1 MPSVRENGCGIICF
15 MNSDIPPRLAHEFGD
30 AVVALAANQIG
41 ARRVSEVLS
50 RFYTEDDLS
59 VDRKG
64 RLTCNLPAP
73 HDQHVGIFVRALV
86 GQLEDSIGRK
96 KVTQHLLRIFTDLE
110 KLHPDGQ
117 GMSSVVTLLPNG
129 YLEEER
135 LRLLSRV
142 DLARRVKDQTWELEK
157 MNDELEFR
165 VAQRT
170 ESLQKLLDE
179 KVKTEKVLKAQ
190 SEELQKAN
198 TELRG
203 LDQAKSDFISVVAHQ
218 LRTPLSA
225 LKWTLSLF
233 NSGDVGELS
242 DEQKQYMKKMGE
254 TNDHMIKLVN
264 DLLDANSV
272 EVGQLSYS
280 FGPVQ
285 VEEVIEDAIEEL
297 AAFAK
302 KREVSLAYTKQP
314 LPTVRADAERLHS
327 ALQNLIDN
335 AIKYSRAGGAI
346 AVTAEIAGQM
356 LRVNVADQGIGIPEE
371 QKAHVFERFFR
382 ARNAIKAEN
391 GGTGLGL
398 FIVKKIIEDHGGTIR
413 FVTRENAGSTFTVE
427 LPLKK

>member
-1 MPSVRENGCGIICF
+1 

-30 AVVALAANQIG
+30 AVVVLATNQIG
-41 ARRVSEVLS
+41 ARRVREVLS
-50 RFYTEDDLS
+50 RFYTEDDIQI
-59 VDRKG
+59 DRKG
-64 RLTCNLPAP
+64 RLTCSLPAP
-73 HDQHVGIFVRALV
+73 HEQHVGIIVRALV
-86 GQLEDSIGRK
+86 GQLEDSVGRK
-96 KVTQHLLRIFTDLE
+96 KVTQHLLQIFTDLE

-117 GMSSVVTLLPNG
+117 GMASVVALLPSG

-135 LRLLSRV
+135 LRLLSKV

-157 MNDELEFR
+157 LNDELELR

-242 DEQKQYMKKMGE
+242 EEQKQYMKKMGE

-272 EVGQLSYS
+272 DAGQLNYS
-280 FGPVQ
+280 FSTVQ

-297 AAFAK
+297 SAFAK
-302 KREVSLAYTKQP
+302 KREVSLLYSKQT
-314 LPTVRADAERLHS
+314 LPIVWADAERMHS

-335 AIKYSRAGGAI
+335 AIKYSRAGGVI
-346 AVTAEIAGQM
+346 AVTAEVAGQM
-356 LRVNVADQGIGIPEE
+356 LRVSVADQGIGIPDE
-371 QKAHVFERFFR
+371 QKPHVFERFFR

-413 FVTRENAGSTFTVE
+413 FVTRENVGTTFTVE

>member
-1 MPSVRENGCGIICF
+1 

-30 AVVALAANQIG
+30 AVVVLATEQIG
-41 ARRVSEVLS
+41 ARRVREVLS
-50 RFYTEDDLS
+50 RFYTEDDIQ

-64 RLTCNLPAP
+64 RLTCGLSAP
-73 HDQHVGIFVRALV
+73 HEQHVGIIVRALV

-96 KVTQHLLRIFTDLE
+96 KLTQQLLRIFTDLE
-110 KLHPDGQ
+110 KAHPDGH
-117 GMSSVVTLLPNG
+117 GMASVVALLPNG

-135 LRLLSRV
+135 LRLLSKV

-157 MNDELEFR
+157 LNDELEFR

-179 KVKTEKVLKAQ
+179 KVKTEKLLKAQ
-190 SEELQKAN
+190 SEALQKAN
-198 TELRG
+198 DELRG

-225 LKWTLSLF
+225 IKWTLSLF
-233 NSGDVGELS
+233 SSGDVGELS
-242 DEQKQYMKKMGE
+242 EEQKAYMKKMGE

-272 EVGQLSYS
+272 EAGQLSYS
-280 FGPVQ
+280 FASVQ
-285 VEEVIEDAIEEL
+285 PEEVIEDAVEEL

-302 KREVSLAYTKQP
+302 KRELVLTYAKQP
-314 LPTVRADAERLHS
+314 LPMIMADAERLHS
-327 ALQNLIDN
+327 AFQNLIDN
-335 AIKYSRAGGAI
+335 AIKYSRPGGTI
-346 AVTAEIAGQM
+346 AVTAEVAGQM
-356 LRVNVADQGIGIPEE
+356 LRVNVADQGIGIPDE
-371 QKAHVFERFFR
+371 QKTHVFERFFR
-382 ARNAIKAEN
+382 ARNAVKAEN

-398 FIVKKIIEDHGGTIR
+398 FIVKKIIEDHGGSIR
-413 FVTRENAGSTFTVE
+413 FVSRENAGTTFTVE

>member
-1 MPSVRENGCGIICF
+1 

-30 AVVALAANQIG
+30 AVVVLATNQIG
-41 ARRVSEVLS
+41 ARRVREVLS
-50 RFYTEDDLS
+50 RFYTEDDLEI
-59 VDRKG
+59 DRKG
-64 RLTCNLPAP
+64 RLTCNLSAP
-73 HDQHVGIFVRALV
+73 HEPHVGIIVRALV

-96 KVTQHLLRIFTDLE
+96 KITQELLRIFGDLE
-110 KLHPDGQ
+110 RLHPDGQ
-117 GMSSVVTLLPNG
+117 GMASIVALLPNG

-135 LRLLSRV
+135 LRLLSKA

-157 MNDELEFR
+157 LNDELEFR

-190 SEELQKAN
+190 SEELQRAN
-198 TELRG
+198 SELRG

-225 LKWTLSLF
+225 LKWTISLF

-254 TNDHMIKLVN
+254 TNEHMIKLVN

-272 EVGQLSYS
+272 EAGQLSYS
-280 FGPVQ
+280 FSTAQ
-285 VEEVIEDAIEEL
+285 VDEVIEDAVEEL

-302 KREVSLAYTKQP
+302 KKNVSLVYTKIP
-314 LPTVRADAERLHS
+314 LPLMRLDAERLHS
-327 ALQNLIDN
+327 AFQNLIDN
-335 AIKYSRAGGAI
+335 AIKYSRPGGAI
-346 AVTAEIAGQM
+346 SITTELAGNM
-356 LRVNVADQGIGIPEE
+356 LRVHIADQGIGIPDE

-398 FIVKKIIEDHGGTIR
+398 FIVKKIIEDHGGSIR
-413 FVTRENAGSTFTVE
+413 FTTRENSGTTFTVE

>member
-1 MPSVRENGCGIICF
+1 

-30 AVVALAANQIG
+30 AVVALAADQIG
-41 ARRVSEVLS
+41 ARRAREVLS
-50 RFYTEDDLS
+50 RFYTEDDLQI
-59 VDRKG
+59 DRKG

-73 HDQHVGIFVRALV
+73 HEQHVGIIVRALI

-96 KVTQHLLRIFTDLE
+96 KLTQQLLRIFTDLE

-117 GMSSVVTLLPNG
+117 GMASVVALLPNG

-135 LRLLSRV
+135 LRLLSKV

-157 MNDELEFR
+157 LNDELEFR

-218 LRTPLSA
+218 LRTPLAA

-233 NSGDVGELS
+233 NSGDVGEFS
-242 DEQKQYMKKMGE
+242 DEQKQYMKKMAE

-272 EVGQLSYS
+272 EAGQLSYY
-280 FGPVQ
+280 FGTVQ
-285 VEEVIEDAIEEL
+285 VEEVIEDAVEEL

-302 KREVSLAYTKQP
+302 TKEVALAYTKLP
-314 LPTVRADAERLHS
+314 LQAVTADAERLHA

-335 AIKYSRAGGAI
+335 AIKYSRPGGTI
-346 AVTAEIAGQM
+346 AVTAEIAGLM
-356 LRVNVADQGIGIPEE
+356 LRVSVADQGIGIPDE
-371 QKAHVFERFFR
+371 QKSHVFERFFR

-413 FVTRENAGSTFTVE
+413 FVTRENSGTTFTVE

>member
-1 MPSVRENGCGIICF
+1 

-64 RLTCNLPAP
+64 RVTCGLGAP
-73 HDQHVGIFVRALV
+73 HEQHVGIFVRALV
-86 GQLEDSIGRK
+86 DQLEDSIGRK

-117 GMSSVVTLLPNG
+117 GMASVVALLPNG

-135 LRLLSRV
+135 LRLLSKA

-179 KVKTEKVLKAQ
+179 KVKTERVLKAQ
-190 SEELQKAN
+190 GESLQQANNELK
-198 TELRG
+198 G

-225 LKWTLSLF
+225 IKWTLSLLL
-233 NSGDVGELS
+233 SGDIGPLT
-242 DEQKQYMKKMGE
+242 DEQKQYIKKTAE
-254 TNDHMIKLVN
+254 TNDHMIKLVG

-272 EVGQLSYS
+272 EAGQLHYS
-280 FGPVQ
+280 FSSVRID
-285 VEEVIEDAIEEL
+285 EVIQDAIDEL

-302 KREVSLAYTKQP
+302 KREITLTYDHHQ
-314 LPTVRADAERLHS
+314 LPPIQADAERLHS

-335 AIKYSRAGGAI
+335 SIKYSRAGNTVAI
-346 AVTAEIAGQM
+346 TTEIAGQI
-356 LRVNVADQGIGIPEE
+356 LRVNIADQGIGIPEE
-371 QKAHVFERFFR
+371 QVGQVFHRFFR

-398 FIVKKIIEDHGGTIR
+398 FIVKRIVEDHGGKIS
-413 FVTRENAGSTFTVE
+413 FVTRENAGTTFTVE